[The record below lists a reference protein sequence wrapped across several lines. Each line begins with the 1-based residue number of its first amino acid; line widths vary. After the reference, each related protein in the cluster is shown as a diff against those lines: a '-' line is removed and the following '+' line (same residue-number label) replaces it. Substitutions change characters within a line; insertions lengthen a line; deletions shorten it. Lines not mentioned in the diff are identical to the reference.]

1 MNVTNKSL
9 TPYMFVILTEEKKAD
24 FAWRQKHTKHR
35 RLVKT
40 AIHRARI

>member
-9 TPYMFVILTEEKKAD
+9 TPYMRVILTEEEKAD
-24 FAWRQKHTKHR
+24 FAWRQKHTKHE